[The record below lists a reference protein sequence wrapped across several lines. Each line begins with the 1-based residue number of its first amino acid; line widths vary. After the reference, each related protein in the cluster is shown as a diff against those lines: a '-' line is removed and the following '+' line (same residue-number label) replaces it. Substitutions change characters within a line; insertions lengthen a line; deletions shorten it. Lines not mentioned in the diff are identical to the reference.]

1 MFAPTVARIRHL
13 MNSLTDPVSG
23 TPLDVAGRVL
33 DVRVAKGTVDVVI
46 ETPGGQGRMYAPLAE
61 QIEHTVG
68 KLWGVKRVRV
78 VITSERDGTAPPA
91 PAAPSAPKHGPVMS
105 KPKGVKH
112 LIAVCSAKGGVG
124 KSTIAVN
131 LALAFHRQGLRTGLL
146 DADVYGPSA
155 PVLLNLSGKP
165 KLNDAGLLIPHAA
178 CGLKVL
184 SMGFVSPPDQ
194 AMIWRGPMVSG
205 AVAQLLSGA
214 DWGDLDVLVIDTPP
228 GTGDILLSLAQ
239 KAGLDGV
246 VIVSTPQ
253 AMALADVIRGTAMF
267 EKLGVPI
274 LGVIEN
280 MAWFD
285 DPSGVRHHL
294 FGDGGAERLAS
305 ALGVPFLGALP
316 LDTALRAASDAGEPL
331 GAETVSGQWF
341 DSVSR
346 TLAASVDLDAQN
358 HAD

>member
-1 MFAPTVARIRHL
+1 MFTPSTARVRHL
-13 MNSLTDPVSG
+13 IDTVVDPASEQG
-23 TPLDVAGRVL
+23 LAATGRILDIRIANGV
-33 DVRVAKGTVDVVI
+33 VDVVI
-46 ETPGGQGRMYAPLAE
+46 EAPSGQGRAYAPLAAQIE
-61 QIEHTVG
+61 QIVG
-68 KLWGVKRVRV
+68 KLWGVKSVRV
-78 VITSERDGTAPPA
+78 AITSDSDGTAKQA
-91 PAAPSAPKHGPVMS
+91 PAAPAAPKHGPVMS

-131 LALAFHRQGLRTGLL
+131 LALAFHRQGLRVGVL

-165 KLNDAGLLIPHAA
+165 KLNDAGLLMPHEAY
-178 CGLKVL
+178 GLKVL

-285 DPSGVRHHL
+285 DPSGARHHL
-294 FGDGGAERLAS
+294 FGDGGAERLAT

-331 GAETVSGQWF
+331 GGETVSGQWF
-341 DSVSR
+341 VH
-346 TLAASVDLDAQN
+346 LGAALWGDLKKKI
-358 HAD
+358 